1 MPISY
6 LKSKGKLGNFDGFFS
21 KREKN
26 VSVSPISKVN
36 ICYLKSAVN
45 ELHKFTLCHSSS
57 QESTIG
63 RERQVPVPIRL
74 YTMSDPDSVGEHSDK
89 RVKQVTNPQ
98 GLPGDEA
105 GGAEGVVEGGQN
117 VFYSVDSVPPVYL
130 MVLFGLQVNVYIMS
144 DITLCAIF

>member
-1 MPISY
+1 M
-6 LKSKGKLGNFDGFFS
+6 
-21 KREKN
+21 
-26 VSVSPISKVN
+26 
-36 ICYLKSAVN
+36 
-45 ELHKFTLCHSSS
+45 
-57 QESTIG
+57 
-63 RERQVPVPIRL
+63 PVPIRL
-74 YTMSDPDSVGEHSDK
+74 YTMSDPDSVGEDSDK
-89 RVKQVTNPQ
+89 KVNQVTDPQ

>member
-1 MPISY
+1 M
-6 LKSKGKLGNFDGFFS
+6 
-21 KREKN
+21 
-26 VSVSPISKVN
+26 
-36 ICYLKSAVN
+36 N
-45 ELHKFTLCHSSS
+45 ELHTFTLCHSSS
-57 QESTIG
+57 QESTIE
-63 RERQVPVPIRL
+63 RQRQVPVPIRL
-74 YTMSDPDSVGEHSDK
+74 YTMSDPDSVGEDSDK
-89 RVKQVTNPQ
+89 RVKQVTDPQ

>member
-1 MPISY
+1 M
-6 LKSKGKLGNFDGFFS
+6 FFFS

-26 VSVSPISKVN
+26 VCVSPISKVN

-63 RERQVPVPIRL
+63 RQRQVPVPIRL
-74 YTMSDPDSVGEHSDK
+74 YTMSDLDSVGEDSDK
-89 RVKQVTNPQ
+89 RVKQVTDPQ

-144 DITLCAIF
+144 DITICAIF

>member
-1 MPISY
+1 MHLRNRR
-6 LKSKGKLGNFDGFFS
+6 LKD
-21 KREKN
+21 
-26 VSVSPISKVN
+26 
-36 ICYLKSAVN
+36 
-45 ELHKFTLCHSSS
+45 
-57 QESTIG
+57 

-74 YTMSDPDSVGEHSDK
+74 YTMSDLDSVGEHSDK
-89 RVKQVTNPQ
+89 RVKQVTDPQ

-144 DITLCAIF
+144 VITLCAIF